1 MNNARNRQPE
11 PSTNL
16 KNSPEESSKNGI
28 GEGSIGSVL
37 KMTEKYGVSLVL
49 LLIVGY
55 GGFNYVIFPIASRF
69 ADSID
74 RVSAVNEDLR
84 DKITDIATANGASL
98 RGVEAKIEDI
108 RIIVDQLERYFL
120 AKSANETQQEVQYP
134 VQQYSQRRRW
144 RR

>member
-1 MNNARNRQPE
+1 M
-11 PSTNL
+11 
-16 KNSPEESSKNGI
+16 KNSPEESSKKGL

-55 GGFNYVIFPIASRF
+55 GGFNYVIYPIASRF
-69 ADSID
+69 AESID

-98 RGVEAKIEDI
+98 RGVEAKIEEI
-108 RIIVDQLERYFL
+108 RDIVDQLERYFL
-120 AKSANETQQEVQYP
+120 AKSARETQEEVQYP

>member
-1 MNNARNRQPE
+1 
-11 PSTNL
+11 
-16 KNSPEESSKNGI
+16 
-28 GEGSIGSVL
+28 
-37 KMTEKYGVSLVL
+37 MTEKYGVSLVL
-49 LLIVGY
+49 LIVVGY
-55 GGFNYVIFPIASRF
+55 GGFNYVLLPIASRF

-84 DKITDIATANGASL
+84 DKITDIAVANGASL
-98 RGVEAKIEDI
+98 RGVEAKIEEI

>member
-1 MNNARNRQPE
+1 MNLQQKH
-11 PSTNL
+11 
-16 KNSPEESSKNGI
+16 KNVSEHSEATLSKGF
-28 GEGSIGSVL
+28 ESVL

-49 LLIVGY
+49 LLVVGY
-55 GGFNYVIFPIASRF
+55 GGFNYVLLPIASRF

-84 DKITDIATANGASL
+84 DKIASI
-98 RGVEAKIEDI
+98 GVENGKVLTAVIEEI
-108 RIIVDQLERYFL
+108 QEIKQTVSQLERYFL
-120 AKSANETQQEVQYP
+120 AKSAKESPEPVQYP

>member
-1 MNNARNRQPE
+1 MQNKVT
-11 PSTNL
+11 PSNESTP
-16 KNSPEESSKNGI
+16 SEDSSSKGF
-28 GEGSIGSVL
+28 ESVL

-49 LLIVGY
+49 LLVVGY
-55 GGFNYVIFPIASRF
+55 GGFNYVLLPIASRF

-84 DKITDIATANGASL
+84 DKIASI
-98 RGVEAKIEDI
+98 GVENGKALTAVIEEI
-108 RIIVDQLERYFL
+108 QEIKQTVSQLERYFL
-120 AKSANETQQEVQYP
+120 AKSAQETQEEVQYP

>member
-1 MNNARNRQPE
+1 MNNVRNKQPE

-16 KNSPEESSKNGI
+16 KNSPSESSKNAI
-28 GEGSIGSVL
+28 SEGTLGSVL

-49 LLIVGY
+49 LLVVGY
-55 GGFNYVIFPIASRF
+55 GGFNYVLLPIASRF

-84 DKITDIATANGASL
+84 DKIASI
-98 RGVEAKIEDI
+98 GVENGKALTAVIEEI
-108 RIIVDQLERYFL
+108 QEIKQTVSQLERYFL
-120 AKSANETQQEVQYP
+120 AKSAKESPEPVQYP

>member
-1 MNNARNRQPE
+1 MNEKE
-11 PSTNL
+11 PTV
-16 KNSPEESSKNGI
+16 
-28 GEGSIGSVL
+28 GEGSMGSVL

-55 GGFNYVIFPIASRF
+55 GGFNYVLLPIASRF

-74 RVSAVNEDLR
+74 KVSAVNEDLR
-84 DKITDIATANGASL
+84 DKISSI
-98 RGVEAKIEDI
+98 GVENGKALNAVIQEINEIKQT
-108 RIIVDQLERYFL
+108 VSQLERYFL
-120 AKSANETQQEVQYP
+120 AKSAKESQEPVQYP

>member
-1 MNNARNRQPE
+1 MKPSNESTPSEDSSILNRGG
-11 PSTNL
+11 L
-16 KNSPEESSKNGI
+16 D
-28 GEGSIGSVL
+28 SVL
-37 KMTEKYGVSLVL
+37 KATEKYGVSLVL
-49 LLIVGY
+49 LIVVGY

-69 ADSID
+69 AESID

-98 RGVEAKIEDI
+98 RGVEAKIEEI
-108 RIIVDQLERYFL
+108 REIVDQLERYFL
-120 AKSANETQQEVQYP
+120 AKSAKETQQEVQYP

>member
-1 MNNARNRQPE
+1 M
-11 PSTNL
+11 
-16 KNSPEESSKNGI
+16 KNSQNESSKNGI

-69 ADSID
+69 AESID

-108 RIIVDQLERYFL
+108 REIVDQLERYFL

>member
-1 MNNARNRQPE
+1 MNLQQKH
-11 PSTNL
+11 
-16 KNSPEESSKNGI
+16 KNESEHSEATSSKGF
-28 GEGSIGSVL
+28 ESVL

-49 LLIVGY
+49 LLVVGY
-55 GGFNYVIFPIASRF
+55 GGFNYVLLPIASRF

-84 DKITDIATANGASL
+84 DKITLIATANGEAL
-98 RGVEAKIEDI
+98 RGLKSEVEAVQETVNK
-108 RIIVDQLERYFL
+108 LERYFL
-120 AKSANETQQEVQYP
+120 AKSAKESPEPVQYP